1 MRLISFERSEKSRQ
15 RRSRPID
22 THVRWA
28 PSRFDEIL
36 SVERPAVTSSDDSAS
51 LRSLDAAAAR
61 FIDTIVVFTLGQPH
75 WMLCGGA
82 EREKQVDRGVQ
93 FRDTGRASSFGR
105 TVGAQPL

>member
-36 SVERPAVTSSDDSAS
+36 SVERPAVTSSDSAS

-61 FIDTIVVFTLGQPH
+61 FIDTIVVFTLG
-75 WMLCGGA
+75 
-82 EREKQVDRGVQ
+82 
-93 FRDTGRASSFGR
+93 
-105 TVGAQPL
+105 

>member
-1 MRLISFERSEKSRQ
+1 MRLISFDPSIRMARAPFQADRYPCPVGSEPF
-15 RRSRPID
+15 RRD
-22 THVRWA
+22 
-28 PSRFDEIL
+28 L
-36 SVERPAVTSSDDSAS
+36 SVERPAVTSSDSAS

-105 TVGAQPL
+105 TAGALP